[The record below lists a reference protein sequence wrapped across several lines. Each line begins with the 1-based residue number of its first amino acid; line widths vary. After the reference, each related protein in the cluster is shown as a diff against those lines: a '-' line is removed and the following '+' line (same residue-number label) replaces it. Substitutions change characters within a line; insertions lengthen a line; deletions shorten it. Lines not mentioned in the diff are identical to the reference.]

1 MLLQTPRAGSFTRP
15 LHMNPFMI
23 ACQTPLQ
30 CSVSFTTA
38 PESTNLL
45 TMIEPPKSV
54 LSAALNRCA
63 RAGLRV
69 VVMAPGDVR
78 AFSRGITRFPE
89 RLIEPVTFG
98 RYGRA
103 YRSFTGLPEESH
115 DRGSWRILVLDA
127 KYHVVGAI
135 TARFFCG
142 DIAREYLYT
151 SALVSGCSAV
161 FRNECDQAVGETF
174 ARAQR
179 YSRTPAEISHWSIAE
194 GPHVELIGVTLIRA
208 MVALAVGFDLPLA
221 IAAANHERGEFARF
235 MRWAMT
241 PLGRSG
247 KFYLPPFVSRGNGA
261 RLRLLVIDT
270 SALGTRLRGA
280 AIDLGVL
287 RERCPIVSAQ

>member
-1 MLLQTPRAGSFTRP
+1 MLQ
-15 LHMNPFMI
+15 
-23 ACQTPLQ
+23 
-30 CSVSFTTA
+30 
-38 PESTNLL
+38 
-45 TMIEPPKSV
+45 PPKSV
-54 LSAALNRCA
+54 LAAALNRCA

-69 VVMAPGDVR
+69 VVTAPADVR
-78 AFSRGITRFPE
+78 TFSRGITRYPE
-89 RLIEPVTFG
+89 RLIEPMTFG

-103 YRSFTGLPEESH
+103 YRSFTGMPDAPH
-115 DRGSWRILVLDA
+115 DRGSWRVLVLDA

-135 TARFFCG
+135 TARLFCG
-142 DIAREYLYT
+142 EIMREYLHS
-151 SALVSGCSAV
+151 SALVGGCSPV
-161 FRNECDQAVGETF
+161 FRNECEQAVSETF

-208 MVALAVGFDLPLA
+208 MLALSVGFDLPLA
-221 IAAANHERGEFARF
+221 IAAVDHERGEFARF

-247 KFYLPPFVSRGNGA
+247 KFYLPPFVSRPTGA
-261 RLRLLVIDT
+261 RFRLIVIDT
-270 SALGTRLRGA
+270 SALGSRLRGA

>member
-1 MLLQTPRAGSFTRP
+1 
-15 LHMNPFMI
+15 MNPFMI

-30 CSVSFTTA
+30 CSVSFNPA

-45 TMIEPPKSV
+45 SMTEPPKSV

-63 RAGLRV
+63 RVGLRV
-69 VVMAPGDVR
+69 VITAPADVR
-78 AFSRGITRFPE
+78 TFSRGITRYPE
-89 RLIEPVTFG
+89 RLIEPTTFG

-103 YRSFTGLPEESH
+103 YRSFTGAPEGPH

-127 KYHVVGAI
+127 KYHVVGAV

-142 DIAREYLYT
+142 DVARDYLHT
-151 SALVSGCSAV
+151 STLVGGCSAV
-161 FRNECDQAVGETF
+161 FRHECEQAVGETF

-179 YSRTPAEISHWSIAE
+179 YSRTPAEISHWSVAE

-208 MVALAVGFDLPLA
+208 MLALSVGFDLPLA

-241 PLGRSG
+241 PLGRHG
-247 KFYLPPFVSRGNGA
+247 KFYLPPFVSKATGA
-261 RLRLLVIDT
+261 RLRLIAIDT
-270 SALGTRLRGA
+270 SALGSRLRGA

-287 RERCPIVSAQ
+287 RERCPIVSVQ